1 MVLDVFLG
9 IFNPFFENR
18 LFLSFACCMLLGLAL
33 FSHEID
39 CISLFYLQFKN
50 NPSVASVNK
59 NVDFV
64 HLVYIRLKLV
74 IAFDHMH
81 KTAF

>member
-18 LFLSFACCMLLGLAL
+18 LFLSFACCMLLRLAL
-33 FSHEID
+33 FSEID

-50 NPSVASVNK
+50 NLSVASVNK